1 MYKPYRLNLTKMD
14 KFSITDCMIYWD
26 TRENLTKQVK
36 EAIIQDLKG
45 LSTTIERALLY
56 LKDAALDKKFP
67 EVRFPLG
74 DSWEYKVFLHIFDGP
89 DPLYYR
95 FCIQKSNTDKSVA
108 ELISE
113 KNNIYSYILKESTA
127 DLFEKEIIK

>member
-1 MYKPYRLNLTKMD
+1 MGN
-14 KFSITDCMIYWD
+14 FSITDCVIYWD
-26 TRENLTKQVK
+26 TQENVTKQVK
-36 EAIIQDLKG
+36 EAMIRDLKG

-56 LKDAALDKKFP
+56 LKDAALDNKYP
-67 EVRFPLG
+67 EVRFPIG
-74 DSWEYKVFLHIFDGP
+74 DSWEYKMFLHIFDGP

-95 FCIQKSNTDKSVA
+95 LCIQKSNTDKSVA

-127 DLFEKEIIK
+127 DLFEEEIIK

>member
-1 MYKPYRLNLTKMD
+1 MG
-14 KFSITDCMIYWD
+14 KFSITDCVIYWD
-26 TRENLTKQVK
+26 TRENVTTQSK
-36 EAIIQDLKG
+36 EVLIRYLKV
-45 LSTTIERALLY
+45 LPTTIERALLY
-56 LKDAALDKKFP
+56 LKDAALDNKFP
-67 EVRFPLG
+67 EVRFPIG

-95 FCIQKSNTDKSVA
+95 LCIQKSDTDKSVA

-113 KNNIYSYILKESTA
+113 KNNICSYILKESTA